1 MKLIT
6 EAIDNVEYIKEDN
19 GVGGKNYKMVDILT
33 IRN

>member
-19 GVGGKNYKMVDILT
+19 GVGGKNYK
-33 IRN
+33 IRGVFLQ